1 MKGIWDMPVTQA
13 EHDRKLKAPAV
24 CELLPL
30 RDLPR
35 GNNIMVR
42 TNGAF
47 VAGYELRGIQT
58 YFATDGDRNQNKAML
73 EALFRSLPD
82 VSLRIQFRYEVSER
96 LGDLFDRYIREQRT
110 GQSEVMA
117 LDTHRLRRWREK
129 EQQGFFLENR
139 LHAYFIWDPRVH
151 AKLYHSIQQNRPLG
165 GFTLSQTKAIQRARK
180 EHETFLAEFE
190 SILRG
195 VEGAMESA
203 DLCPRR
209 LETQELFD
217 ELKHAQHPTRRDRR
231 PHIPGEERIEYRSA
245 REQAAE
251 ASILSEAET
260 YLNIDGYLYGVV
272 SLKELP
278 DATMPGMLKS
288 LSTLGFPVVISAQ
301 VVIPDQVKVL
311 RSYKK
316 RLQKMTA
323 AQKDANGNFKSNPEA
338 EVAQAELIQVQR
350 DIISS
355 SLKTAKLSLSVV
367 VRTSEPA
374 ITLEDLQR
382 SERELAN
389 RTQGVLNAFTHMNGA
404 KAVAETIAKR
414 RIFIGTLP
422 GMADADKRDQ
432 DMLTLNAAD
441 LVPVEM
447 PWRGTRRS
455 PLILFE
461 TPYRQLIP
469 FSMFDPDLTD
479 ANGLL
484 MAKSG
489 GGKTLAAQQMLL
501 MAARANPLISI
512 LERGDSYQPLVELMG
527 GEMIE
532 ISLDGDQTI
541 NPWDL
546 PKGETKP
553 SNEQVSFLK
562 NLTRHMLGDS
572 TPPDLDVDLLDSI
585 LMEAITATYKRCS
598 AKTSNPIPFF
608 GDLAAELA
616 HWQDRDRNQKI
627 NAMAQ
632 MASTKLRAWVDE
644 GPYARLFDR
653 PTTIDLDSPWLY
665 FNVEKLKDDPR
676 LERAMSLLIAHTATY
691 RASGATGQPSIVLL
705 DECWALLE
713 SPILAEVVV
722 QLFRTARK
730 RNASVWGISQTPEDF
745 VGTPDRPN
753 EYGAGIVKNATTKII
768 GKQPGDMTALRE
780 HIHLNETAL
789 NQIKALAQPKKGVSA
804 DFLIAIGEK
813 AESTHAIRI
822 VASPVDY
829 WITTTYA
836 RERAFRDWWVRR
848 HQEIPLIQAY
858 EELAQRYP
866 RGLADLAAL
875 PVELSGEVQE
885 VLAQ

>member
-1 MKGIWDMPVTQA
+1 MPMTYA
-13 EHDRKLKAPAV
+13 EHEKEMKLPAV

-30 RDLPR
+30 RDLPE
-35 GNNIMVR
+35 GDNVMIR

-47 VAGYELRGIQT
+47 VAGYELRGILG
-58 YFATDGDRNQNKAML
+58 YFATDDDRNQTKAML
-73 EALFRSLPD
+73 EALFRSVPD
-82 VSLRIQFRYEVSER
+82 VSMRIQFRYEISEH
-96 LGDLFDRYIREQRT
+96 LGDLLDNYLHEQRT
-110 GQSEVMA
+110 AQSEVMA
-117 LDTHRLRRWREK
+117 LDAHRLQMWREK
-129 EQQGFFLENR
+129 ERRGYYFENR
-139 LHAYFIWDPRVH
+139 LHVYLVWDPRIH
-151 AKLYHSIQQNRPLG
+151 AKLYHSTEQNRKLG
-165 GFTLSQTKAIQRARK
+165 SFTLSQKKAIQRTCK
-180 EHETFLAEFE
+180 EHETYLAEFE

-195 VEGAMESA
+195 IEGSMEAANLGS
-203 DLCPRR
+203 RR
-209 LETQELFD
+209 LTTQELFE
-217 ELKHAQHPTRRDRR
+217 ELKYAQHPLRRDHRSYV
-231 PHIPGEERIEYRSA
+231 PGEGMIEYRSA

-251 ASILSEAET
+251 ASILNETET

-278 DATMPGMLKS
+278 DATFPGMLQNF
-288 LSTLGFPVVISAQ
+288 STLGFPIVISGQ

-311 RSYKK
+311 KSYKK

-338 EVAQAELIQVQR
+338 EVAQAQLIQVQR

-355 SLKTAKLSLSVV
+355 SLKTAKLSVSVI
-367 VRTSEPA
+367 VRTSQPA
-374 ITLEDLQR
+374 VTMRDLEQ

-389 RTQGVLNAFTHMNGA
+389 RTQEVLNAFTHMNGA

-414 RIFIGTLP
+414 RIFLGTLP
-422 GMADADKRDQ
+422 GMGEADKRDQ
-432 DMLTLNAAD
+432 DMLTSNVAD

-447 PWRGTRRS
+447 PWTGTRRS

-461 TPYRQLIP
+461 TPFRQLIP
-469 FSMFDPDLTD
+469 FSMFDPDLSD

-532 ISLDGDQTI
+532 MSLDSDQTI

-546 PKGETKP
+546 PRGEDRP
-553 SNEQVSFLK
+553 SNDQISFLK
-562 NLTRHMLGDS
+562 NLTRHMLGEN
-572 TPPDLDVDLLDSI
+572 TPLDLDIDLLDSV
-585 LMEAITATYKRCS
+585 LLEAIGSTYKRCS
-598 AKTSNPIPFF
+598 AKTSNPIPLF

-627 NAMAQ
+627 NTMAQ

-653 PTTIDLDSPWLY
+653 PTTVELNNPWLY

-691 RASGATGQPSIVLL
+691 RASGSTGQPSIVLL

-713 SPILAEVVV
+713 SPILASVVV

-745 VGTPDRPN
+745 VGTPDKPN
-753 EYGAGIVKNATTKII
+753 EHGAGIVKNATTKII

-780 HIHLNETAL
+780 HVHLNETAL
-789 NQIKALAQPKKGVSA
+789 NQIKTFAHPKKGHSA
-804 DFLIAIGEK
+804 EFLITIGEK

-822 VASPVDY
+822 VPSPVDY

-836 RERAFRDWWVRR
+836 RERTYRKWWMKKNASMA
-848 HQEIPLIQAY
+848 QIEAY
-858 EELAQRYP
+858 EKLAERFP
-866 RGLADLAAL
+866 RGLAEFAPLAE
-875 PVELSGEVQE
+875 ELSGEVQE

>member
-1 MKGIWDMPVTQA
+1 MPMTYA
-13 EHDRKLKAPAV
+13 EHEKKMKSPAV

-30 RDLPR
+30 RDLPD
-35 GNNIMVR
+35 GDNVMIR

-47 VAGYELRGIQT
+47 VSGYELRGILA
-58 YFATDGDRNQNKAML
+58 YFATDGDRNQTKAML
-73 EALFRSLPD
+73 EALFRSIPD
-82 VSLRIQFRYEVSER
+82 VSMRIQFRYEISEH
-96 LGDLFDRYIREQRT
+96 LGDLLDNYLHEQRT
-110 GQSEVMA
+110 AQSEVMA
-117 LDTHRLRRWREK
+117 LDAHRLQMWREK
-129 EQQGFFLENR
+129 ERRGYYFENR
-139 LHAYFIWDPRVH
+139 LHVYLIWDPRIH
-151 AKLYHSIQQNRPLG
+151 AKLYHSAEQNRKLAS
-165 GFTLSQTKAIQRARK
+165 FTLSPKKTIQRTRK
-180 EHETFLAEFE
+180 EHETYLAEFE

-195 VEGAMESA
+195 IEGSMEAANLGS
-203 DLCPRR
+203 RR
-209 LETQELFD
+209 LTTQELFE
-217 ELKHAQHPTRRDRR
+217 ELKYAQHPLRRDHR
-231 PHIPGEERIEYRSA
+231 PYVPGEGMIEYRSA

-251 ASILSEAET
+251 ASILNETET

-278 DATMPGMLKS
+278 DATFPGMLQNF
-288 LSTLGFPVVISAQ
+288 STLGFPIVISGQ

-311 RSYKK
+311 KSYKK

-338 EVAQAELIQVQR
+338 EVAQAQLIQVQR

-355 SLKTAKLSLSVV
+355 SLKTAKLSVSVI
-367 VRTSEPA
+367 VRTSQPA
-374 ITLEDLQR
+374 VTMRDLEQ

-389 RTQGVLNAFTHMNGA
+389 RTQEVLNAFTHMNGA

-414 RIFIGTLP
+414 RIFLGTLP
-422 GMADADKRDQ
+422 GMGEADKRDQ
-432 DMLTLNAAD
+432 DMLTSNVAD

-447 PWRGTRRS
+447 PWTGTRRS

-461 TPYRQLIP
+461 TPFRQLIP
-469 FSMFDPDLTD
+469 FSMFDPDLSD

-501 MAARANPLISI
+501 MAARGNPLISI

-532 ISLDGDQTI
+532 MSLDSEQTI

-546 PKGETKP
+546 PKGEDKP
-553 SNEQVSFLK
+553 SNDQISFLK
-562 NLTRHMLGDS
+562 NLTRHMLGEN
-572 TPPDLDVDLLDSI
+572 TPPDLDIDLLDSV
-585 LMEAITATYKRCS
+585 LLEAIGSTYKRCS
-598 AKTSNPIPFF
+598 AKTSNPIPLF

-627 NAMAQ
+627 NTMAQ

-653 PTTIDLDSPWLY
+653 PTTVELNNPWLY

-691 RASGATGQPSIVLL
+691 RASGSTGQPSIVLL

-713 SPILAEVVV
+713 SPILASVVV

-745 VGTPDRPN
+745 VGTPDKPN
-753 EYGAGIVKNATTKII
+753 EHGAGIVKNATTKII

-780 HIHLNETAL
+780 HVHLNETAL
-789 NQIKALAQPKKGVSA
+789 NQIKTFAHPKKGHSA
-804 DFLIAIGEK
+804 EFLIAIGEK
-813 AESTHAIRI
+813 AESTHSIRI
-822 VASPVDY
+822 VPSPVDY

-836 RERAFRDWWVRR
+836 RERTYRKWWIWKNASMARI
-848 HQEIPLIQAY
+848 EAY
-858 EELAQRYP
+858 EKLAERFP
-866 RGLADLAAL
+866 RGLAEYSPLAE
-875 PVELSGEVQE
+875 ELSGEVQE

>member
-1 MKGIWDMPVTQA
+1 MPMTYA
-13 EHDRKLKAPAV
+13 EHEKKMKSPSV

-30 RDLPR
+30 RDLPE
-35 GNNIMVR
+35 GDNVMIR

-47 VAGYELRGIQT
+47 VAGYELRGILA
-58 YFATDGDRNQNKAML
+58 YFATDSDRNQTKAML
-73 EALFRSLPD
+73 EALFRSVPD
-82 VSLRIQFRYEVSER
+82 VSMRIQFRYEISEY
-96 LGDLFDRYIREQRT
+96 LGDLLDNYLHEQRT
-110 GQSEVMA
+110 AQSEVMA
-117 LDTHRLRRWREK
+117 LDAHRLQMWREK
-129 EQQGFFLENR
+129 ERRGYYFENR
-139 LHAYFIWDPRVH
+139 LHVYLVWDPRIH
-151 AKLYHSIQQNRPLG
+151 SKLYHSAEQNRKLG
-165 GFTLSQTKAIQRARK
+165 GFTLSQKKAIQRTRK
-180 EHETFLAEFE
+180 EHETYLAEFE

-195 VEGAMESA
+195 IEGSMEAANLGS
-203 DLCPRR
+203 RR
-209 LETQELFD
+209 LTTQELFE
-217 ELKHAQHPTRRDRR
+217 ELKYAQHPLRRDHR
-231 PHIPGEERIEYRSA
+231 PYVPGEGMIEYRSA

-251 ASILSEAET
+251 ASILNETET

-278 DATMPGMLKS
+278 DATFPGVLQNF
-288 LSTLGFPVVISAQ
+288 STLGFPIVISGQ
-301 VVIPDQVKVL
+301 VIIPDQVKVL
-311 RSYKK
+311 KSYKK

-338 EVAQAELIQVQR
+338 EVAQAQLLQVQR

-367 VRTSEPA
+367 VRTSHA
-374 ITLEDLQR
+374 AVTMRDLEQ

-389 RTQGVLNAFTHMNGA
+389 RTQEVLNAFTHMNGA

-414 RIFIGTLP
+414 RIFLGTLP
-422 GMADADKRDQ
+422 GMGEADKRDQ
-432 DMLTLNAAD
+432 DMLTSNVAD

-447 PWRGTRRS
+447 PWTGTRRS

-461 TPYRQLIP
+461 TPFRQLIP
-469 FSMFDPDLTD
+469 FSMFDPDLSD

-489 GGKTLAAQQMLL
+489 GGKTLAAQQILL

-512 LERGDSYQPLVELMG
+512 LERGDSYLPLVELMG

-532 ISLDGDQTI
+532 MSLDSEQTI
-541 NPWDL
+541 NPWEL
-546 PKGETKP
+546 PKGEDGP
-553 SNEQVSFLK
+553 SNDQISFLK
-562 NLTRHMLGDS
+562 NLTRHMLGEN
-572 TPPDLDVDLLDSI
+572 TPPDLDIDLLDSV
-585 LMEAITATYKRCS
+585 LLEAIGSTYKRCS
-598 AKTSNPIPFF
+598 AKTSNPIPLF

-627 NAMAQ
+627 NTMAQ

-653 PTTIDLDSPWLY
+653 PTTVELNNPWLY

-691 RASGATGQPSIVLL
+691 RASGSTGQPSIVLL

-713 SPILAEVVV
+713 SPILASVVV

-745 VGTPDRPN
+745 VGTPDKPN
-753 EYGAGIVKNATTKII
+753 EHGAGIVKNATTKII

-780 HIHLNETAL
+780 HVHLNETAL
-789 NQIKALAQPKKGVSA
+789 NQIKTFAHPKKGHSA
-804 DFLIAIGEK
+804 EFLIAIGEK

-822 VASPVDY
+822 VPSPVDY

-836 RERAFRDWWVRR
+836 RERTYRKWWMKKNASMA
-848 HQEIPLIQAY
+848 QIEAY
-858 EELAQRYP
+858 EKLAERFP
-866 RGLADLAAL
+866 RGLAEFAPLAE
-875 PVELSGEVQE
+875 ELSGEVQE

>member
-1 MKGIWDMPVTQA
+1 MPMTYA
-13 EHDRKLKAPAV
+13 EHERKKKSPAV
-24 CELLPL
+24 CELFSL
-30 RDLPR
+30 RDLPE
-35 GNNIMVR
+35 GENIMVR

-47 VAGYELRGIQT
+47 VAGYELRGILG
-58 YFATDGDRNQNKAML
+58 YFATDGDRNQTKAML
-73 EALFRSLPD
+73 EALFRSVPD
-82 VSLRIQFRYEVSER
+82 VSMRIQFRYEISER
-96 LGDLFDRYIREQRT
+96 LGDLFDNYVNEQRAS
-110 GQSEVMA
+110 QPEVAA
-117 LDTHRLRRWREK
+117 LDAHRLRMWREK
-129 EQQGFFLENR
+129 EQAGYFFENR
-139 LHAYFIWDPRVH
+139 LQVYYIWDPRIH
-151 AKLYHSIQQNRPLG
+151 AKLYHSAEQNRKLG
-165 GFTLSQTKAIQRARK
+165 GFTLSQGKAIQRARK
-180 EHETFLAEFE
+180 EHETYRAEFE

-195 VEGAMESA
+195 IEGSMEAANLGS
-203 DLCPRR
+203 RR
-209 LETQELFD
+209 LTTQELF
-217 ELKHAQHPTRRDRR
+217 EALKHAQHPTRRDHRSYV
-231 PHIPGEERIEYRSA
+231 PPEEMVEYQSA
-245 REQAAE
+245 RYQAAE
-251 ASILSEAET
+251 ANILNET
-260 YLNIDGYLYGVV
+260 ESYLDIDGYLYGVV

-278 DATMPGMLKS
+278 DATFPGMLQNF
-288 LSTLGFPVVISAQ
+288 STLGFPIVVSGQ

-311 RSYKK
+311 KSYKK

-338 EVAQAELIQVQR
+338 EVAQAQLMQVQR

-367 VRTSEPA
+367 VRTSRA
-374 ITLEDLQR
+374 AVTMRDLEQ

-389 RTQGVLNAFTHMNGA
+389 RTQEVLNAFTHMNGA

-414 RIFIGTLP
+414 RIFLGTLP
-422 GMADADKRDQ
+422 GLGEADKRDQ
-432 DMLTLNAAD
+432 DMLTSNVAD

-447 PWRGTRRS
+447 PWMGTRRS

-461 TPYRQLIP
+461 TPFRQLIP
-469 FSMFDPDLTD
+469 FSMFDPDLSD

-532 ISLDGDQTI
+532 MSLDSDQTI

-546 PKGETKP
+546 PKGEDRP
-553 SNEQVSFLK
+553 SNDQISFLK
-562 NLTRHMLGDS
+562 NLTRHMLGEN
-572 TPPDLDVDLLDSI
+572 TPPDLDIDLLDSV
-585 LMEAITATYKRCS
+585 LLEAIGSTYKRCS
-598 AKTSNPIPFF
+598 AKTSNPIPLF

-653 PTTIDLDSPWLY
+653 PTTVELNNPWLY

-691 RASGATGQPSIVLL
+691 RASGITGRPSIVLL

-713 SPILAEVVV
+713 SPILASVVV

-745 VGTPDRPN
+745 VGTPDKPN
-753 EYGAGIVKNATTKII
+753 EHGAGIVKNATTKII

-780 HIHLNETAL
+780 HVHLNETAL
-789 NQIKALAQPKKGVSA
+789 NQIKTFAHPKKGHSA
-804 DFLIAIGEK
+804 EFLIAIGEK

-822 VASPVDY
+822 VPSPVDY

-836 RERAFRDWWVRR
+836 RERTYRMWWMRKHASIAR
-848 HQEIPLIQAY
+848 IAAY
-858 EELAQRYP
+858 EALAERFP
-866 RGLADLAAL
+866 RGLAELAPL
-875 PVELSGEVQE
+875 KEELSGEVQE

>member
-1 MKGIWDMPVTQA
+1 MPMTYA
-13 EHDRKLKAPAV
+13 EHEKKMKSPSV

-30 RDLPR
+30 RDLPE
-35 GNNIMVR
+35 GDNVMIR

-47 VAGYELRGIQT
+47 VAGYELRGILA
-58 YFATDGDRNQNKAML
+58 YFATDSDRNQTKAML
-73 EALFRSLPD
+73 EALFRSVPD
-82 VSLRIQFRYEVSER
+82 VSMRIQFRYEISEH
-96 LGDLFDRYIREQRT
+96 LGDLLDNYLHEQRT
-110 GQSEVMA
+110 AQSEVMA
-117 LDTHRLRRWREK
+117 LDAHRLQMWREK
-129 EQQGFFLENR
+129 ERRGYYFENR
-139 LHAYFIWDPRVH
+139 LHVYLVWDPRIH
-151 AKLYHSIQQNRPLG
+151 AKLYHSAEQNRKLAS
-165 GFTLSQTKAIQRARK
+165 FTLSQKKAIQRTRK
-180 EHETFLAEFE
+180 EHETYLAEFE

-195 VEGAMESA
+195 IEGSMEA
-203 DLCPRR
+203 ANLGPRR
-209 LETQELFD
+209 LTTQDLFEELT
-217 ELKHAQHPTRRDRR
+217 HAQHPLRRDHR
-231 PHIPGEERIEYRSA
+231 PYLPGEGMIEYRSA
-245 REQAAE
+245 REQATE
-251 ASILSEAET
+251 ANILNETET

-278 DATMPGMLKS
+278 DATFPGMLQNF
-288 LSTLGFPVVISAQ
+288 STLGFPIVISGQ

-311 RSYKK
+311 KSYKK

-338 EVAQAELIQVQR
+338 EVAQAQLIQVQR

-355 SLKTAKLSLSVV
+355 SLKTAKLSVSVI
-367 VRTSEPA
+367 VRTSQPA
-374 ITLEDLQR
+374 VTMRDLEQ

-389 RTQGVLNAFTHMNGA
+389 RTQEVLNAFTHMNGA
-404 KAVAETIAKR
+404 NAVAETIAKR
-414 RIFIGTLP
+414 RIFLGTLP
-422 GMADADKRDQ
+422 GMGEADKRDQ
-432 DMLTLNAAD
+432 DMLTSNVAD

-447 PWRGTRRS
+447 PWTGTRRS

-461 TPYRQLIP
+461 TPFRQLIP
-469 FSMFDPDLTD
+469 FSMFDPDLSD

-532 ISLDGDQTI
+532 MSLDSQQTI

-546 PKGETKP
+546 PKGEDKP
-553 SNEQVSFLK
+553 SNDQISFLK
-562 NLTRHMLGDS
+562 NLTRHMLGEN
-572 TPPDLDVDLLDSI
+572 TPPDLDIDLLDSV
-585 LMEAITATYKRCS
+585 LLEAIGSTYKRCS
-598 AKTSNPIPFF
+598 AKTSNPIPLF

-627 NAMAQ
+627 NTMAQ

-653 PTTIDLDSPWLY
+653 PTTVELNNPWLY

-691 RASGATGQPSIVLL
+691 RASGITGRPSIVLL

-713 SPILAEVVV
+713 SPILASVVV

-745 VGTPDRPN
+745 VGTPDKPN
-753 EYGAGIVKNATTKII
+753 EHGAGIVKNATTKII

-780 HIHLNETAL
+780 HVHLNETAL
-789 NQIKALAQPKKGVSA
+789 NQIKTFAHPKKGHSA
-804 DFLIAIGEK
+804 EFLIAIGEK
-813 AESTHAIRI
+813 AESTHSIRI
-822 VASPVDY
+822 VPSPVDY

-836 RERAFRDWWVRR
+836 RERTYRKWWIWKNASMARI
-848 HQEIPLIQAY
+848 EAY
-858 EELAQRYP
+858 EKLAECFP
-866 RGLADLAAL
+866 RGLAEFAPLAE
-875 PVELSGEVQE
+875 ELSGEVQE

>member
-1 MKGIWDMPVTQA
+1 MSLTNA
-13 EHDRKLKAPAV
+13 EHEKKLKAPAV

-30 RDLPR
+30 RDLPD
-35 GNNIMVR
+35 GDNVMIR
-42 TNGAF
+42 TNGSF
-47 VAGYELRGIQT
+47 VAGYELRGILA
-58 YFATDGDRNQNKAML
+58 YFATDGDRNQTKSML
-73 EALFRSLPD
+73 EALFRSVPD
-82 VSLRIQFRYEVSER
+82 VSMRLQFRYEISEH
-96 LGDLFDRYIREQRT
+96 LGDLFDSYINQQRT
-110 GQSEVMA
+110 GQAEVMA
-117 LDTHRLRRWREK
+117 LDTHRLRMWQEK
-129 EQQGFFLENR
+129 ERTGFYFENR
-139 LHAYFIWDPRVH
+139 LHIYLIWDPRIH
-151 AKLYHSIQQNRPLG
+151 AKLYHSARQNRQHG
-165 GFTLSQTKAIQRARK
+165 GFTMSQKKAIQRTRK
-180 EHETFLAEFE
+180 EHETHLAEFE

-195 VEGAMESA
+195 IEGSMEA
-203 DLCPRR
+203 ANLGPRR
-209 LETQELFD
+209 LSTQDLFE
-217 ELKHAQHPTRRDRR
+217 ELKHAQHPTRRDHR
-231 PHIPGEERIEYRSA
+231 PYVPGEESIEYRSA
-245 REQAAE
+245 REQATQ
-251 ASILSEAET
+251 ASILNESES
-260 YLNIDGYLYGVV
+260 YLNIDGYLYSVV

-278 DATMPGMLKS
+278 DATFPGMLQNF
-288 LSTLGFPVVISAQ
+288 STLGFPLVVSGQ

-311 RSYKK
+311 KSYKK

-323 AQKDANGNFKSNPEA
+323 AQKDANGNLKSNPEA
-338 EVAQAELIQVQR
+338 EVAQAQLIQVQR

-367 VRTSEPA
+367 VRTSQQA
-374 ITLEDLQR
+374 VTFADLER
-382 SERELAN
+382 AERDLAN
-389 RTQGVLNAFTHMNGA
+389 RTQEVLNAFTHMNGA
-404 KAVAETIAKR
+404 KAVTETIAKR
-414 RIFIGTLP
+414 RIFLGTLP
-422 GMADADKRDQ
+422 GMADPDKRDQ
-432 DMLTLNAAD
+432 DMLTSNVAD

-447 PWRGTRRS
+447 PWTGTRRS

-461 TPYRQLIP
+461 TPFRQLIP
-469 FSMFDPDLTD
+469 FSMFDPDLSD

-532 ISLDGDQTI
+532 MSLDSDQTI

-546 PKGETKP
+546 PKGEIKP
-553 SNEQVSFLK
+553 SNDQISFLK
-562 NLTRHMLGDS
+562 NLTRHMLGEN
-572 TPPDLDVDLLDSI
+572 TPPDLDIDLLDSV
-585 LMEAITATYKRCS
+585 LMEAIASTYKRCS
-598 AKTSNPIPFF
+598 AKSSNPIPLF

-632 MASTKLRAWVDE
+632 LASTKLRAWVDE
-644 GPYARLFDR
+644 GPYAQLFDR
-653 PTTIDLDSPWLY
+653 PTTVELTNPWLY

-691 RASGATGQPSIVLL
+691 RSSGANGQPSIVLL

-713 SPILAEVVV
+713 SPILASVVV

-753 EYGAGIVKNATTKII
+753 EHGAGIVKNATTKII
-768 GKQPGDMTALRE
+768 CKQPGDMTALRT
-780 HIHLNETAL
+780 HLHLNETAL
-789 NQIKALAQPKKGVSA
+789 NQVKTFAHPKKGHSA
-804 DFLIAIGEK
+804 EFLIAIGEK

-822 VASPVDY
+822 VPSAVDY

-836 RERAFRDWWVRR
+836 RERHFRKWWLQG
-848 HQEIPLIQAY
+848 HPQIPLLQAY
-858 EELAQRYP
+858 EQLAEKYP
-866 RGLADLAAL
+866 RGLAEIGPLD
-875 PVELSGEVQE
+875 VELSGAMQE

>member
-1 MKGIWDMPVTQA
+1 MPMTYA
-13 EHDRKLKAPAV
+13 EHEKKMKSPAV

-30 RDLPR
+30 RDLPD
-35 GNNIMVR
+35 GDNVMIR

-47 VAGYELRGIQT
+47 VAGYELRGILA
-58 YFATDGDRNQNKAML
+58 YFATDGDRNQTKAML
-73 EALFRSLPD
+73 EALFRSVPD
-82 VSLRIQFRYEVSER
+82 VSMRIQFRYEISEH
-96 LGDLFDRYIREQRT
+96 LGDLLDNYLHEQRT
-110 GQSEVMA
+110 AQSEVMA
-117 LDTHRLRRWREK
+117 LDAHRLQMWREK
-129 EQQGFFLENR
+129 ERRGYYFENR
-139 LHAYFIWDPRVH
+139 LHVYLVWDPRIH
-151 AKLYHSIQQNRPLG
+151 AKLYHSAEQNRKLAS
-165 GFTLSQTKAIQRARK
+165 FTLSQKKAIQRTRK
-180 EHETFLAEFE
+180 EHETYLAEFE

-195 VEGAMESA
+195 IEGSMEVANLGS
-203 DLCPRR
+203 RR
-209 LETQELFD
+209 LTTQDLFE
-217 ELKHAQHPTRRDRR
+217 ELKYAQHPLRRDHR
-231 PHIPGEERIEYRSA
+231 PYVSGERMIEYRSA
-245 REQAAE
+245 REQATE
-251 ASILSEAET
+251 ASILNETET

-278 DATMPGMLKS
+278 DATFPGMLQNF
-288 LSTLGFPVVISAQ
+288 STLGFPIIISGQ

-311 RSYKK
+311 KSYKK

-338 EVAQAELIQVQR
+338 EVAQAQLIQVQR

-355 SLKTAKLSLSVV
+355 SLKTAKLSVSVI
-367 VRTSEPA
+367 VRTSQPA
-374 ITLEDLQR
+374 VTMRDLEH

-389 RTQGVLNAFTHMNGA
+389 RTQEVLNAFTHMNGA

-414 RIFIGTLP
+414 RIFLGTLP
-422 GMADADKRDQ
+422 GMGEADKRDQ
-432 DMLTLNAAD
+432 DMLTSNVAD

-447 PWRGTRRS
+447 PWTGTRRS

-461 TPYRQLIP
+461 TPFRQLIP
-469 FSMFDPDLTD
+469 FSMFDPDLSD

-532 ISLDGDQTI
+532 MSLDSEQTI

-546 PKGETKP
+546 PKGEDRP
-553 SNEQVSFLK
+553 SNDQISFLK
-562 NLTRHMLGDS
+562 NLTRHMLGEN
-572 TPPDLDVDLLDSI
+572 TPPDLDIDLLDSV
-585 LMEAITATYKRCS
+585 LLEAIGSTYKRCS
-598 AKTSNPIPFF
+598 AKTSNPIPLF

-627 NAMAQ
+627 NTMAQ

-653 PTTIDLDSPWLY
+653 PTTVELNNPWLY

-691 RASGATGQPSIVLL
+691 RASGSTGQPSIVLL

-713 SPILAEVVV
+713 SPILASVVV

-745 VGTPDRPN
+745 VGTPDKPN
-753 EYGAGIVKNATTKII
+753 EHGAGIVKNATTKII

-780 HIHLNETAL
+780 HVHLNETAL
-789 NQIKALAQPKKGVSA
+789 NQIKTFAHPKKGHSA
-804 DFLIAIGEK
+804 EFLIAIGEK
-813 AESTHAIRI
+813 AESTHSIRI
-822 VASPVDY
+822 VPSPVDY

-836 RERAFRDWWVRR
+836 RERTYRKWWIWKNASMARI
-848 HQEIPLIQAY
+848 EAY
-858 EELAQRYP
+858 EKLAERFP
-866 RGLADLAAL
+866 RGLAEFSPLAE
-875 PVELSGEVQE
+875 ELSGEVQE

>member
-1 MKGIWDMPVTQA
+1 MTYA
-13 EHDRKLKAPAV
+13 EHEKKLKSPAV

-30 RDLPR
+30 RDLP
-35 GNNIMVR
+35 NDDNVMVR

-47 VAGYELRGIQT
+47 VAGYELRGILA
-58 YFATDGDRNQNKAML
+58 YFATDTDRNQTKSML
-73 EALFRSLPD
+73 EALFRSVPD
-82 VSLRIQFRYEVSER
+82 VSMRIQFRYEISEH
-96 LGDLFDRYIREQRT
+96 LGDLFESYIGQQRAD
-110 GQSEVMA
+110 QAEVMA
-117 LDTHRLRRWREK
+117 LDTHRLRMWQEK
-129 EQQGFFLENR
+129 EKNGFFFENR
-139 LHAYFIWDPRVH
+139 LHVYLIWDPRIH
-151 AKLYHSIQQNRPLG
+151 AKLYHSMQQNRKLG
-165 GFTLSQTKAIQRARK
+165 GFSVSQKKAIQRTRK
-180 EHETFLAEFE
+180 EHETYLAEFE

-195 VEGAMESA
+195 IEASMEGAN
-203 DLCPRR
+203 LGPRR
-209 LETQELFD
+209 LSTQDLFE
-217 ELKHAQHPTRRDRR
+217 ELKHSQHPTRRDHR
-231 PHIPGEERIEYRSA
+231 PFVPGEEMLEYRSA
-245 REQAAE
+245 REQATQ
-251 ASILSEAET
+251 ASILNETET
-260 YLNIDGYLYGVV
+260 YLNIDGYLYSVI

-278 DATMPGMLKS
+278 DATFPGMLQNF
-288 LSTLGFPVVISAQ
+288 STLGFPVVISGQ

-311 RSYKK
+311 KSYKK

-338 EVAQAELIQVQR
+338 EVAQAQLIQVQR

-367 VRTSEPA
+367 VRTSQPA
-374 ITLEDLQR
+374 VTFADLER
-382 SERELAN
+382 SERDLAN
-389 RTQGVLNAFTHMNGA
+389 RTQEVLNAFTHMNGS
-404 KAVAETIAKR
+404 KAVMETIAKR
-414 RIFIGTLP
+414 RIFLGTLP
-422 GMADADKRDQ
+422 GMAEADKRDQ
-432 DMLTLNAAD
+432 DMLTSNVAD

-447 PWRGTRRS
+447 PWTGTRRS

-469 FSMFDPDLTD
+469 FSMFDPDLSD

-532 ISLDGDQTI
+532 MSLDSDQTI

-553 SNEQVSFLK
+553 SNDQISFLK
-562 NLTRHMLGDS
+562 NLTRHMLGEN
-572 TPPDLDVDLLDSI
+572 TPPDLDIDLLDSV
-585 LMEAITATYKRCS
+585 LLEAIASTYKRCS
-598 AKTSNPIPFF
+598 AKTSNPIPLY

-632 MASTKLRAWVDE
+632 MASTKLRAWVDD
-644 GPYARLFDR
+644 GPYARLSDR
-653 PTTIDLDSPWLY
+653 PTTVKLDNAWLY

-691 RASGATGQPSIVLL
+691 RASGLSGRPSIVLL

-713 SPILAEVVV
+713 SPILASVVV

-745 VGTPDRPN
+745 VGTTDRPN
-753 EYGAGIVKNATTKII
+753 EHGAGIVKNATTKII

-780 HIHLNETAL
+780 HVHLNETAL
-789 NQIKALAQPKKGVSA
+789 NQIKTFAHPKKGHSA
-804 DFLIAIGEK
+804 EFLIAIGEK
-813 AESTHAIRI
+813 AESTHSIR
-822 VASPVDY
+822 VVPSAVDY

-836 RERAFRDWWVRR
+836 RERGYRKWWLHKHR
-848 HQEIPLIQAY
+848 QLPLLEAY
-858 EELAQRYP
+858 ERLAAQYP
-866 RGLADLAAL
+866 RGLAEMGPL
-875 PVELSGEVQE
+875 PVELSGEMQE
-885 VLAQ
+885 ALAQ

>member
-1 MKGIWDMPVTQA
+1 MPMTYA
-13 EHDRKLKAPAV
+13 EHERKKKSPAV
-24 CELLPL
+24 CELFSL
-30 RDLPR
+30 RDIPE
-35 GNNIMVR
+35 GENIMVR

-47 VAGYELRGIQT
+47 VAGYELRGILG
-58 YFATDGDRNQNKAML
+58 YFATDGDRNQTKAML
-73 EALFRSLPD
+73 EALFRSVPD
-82 VSLRIQFRYEVSER
+82 VSMRIQFRYEISER
-96 LGDLFDRYIREQRT
+96 LGDLFDTYVNEQRAS
-110 GQSEVMA
+110 QPEVTA
-117 LDTHRLRRWREK
+117 LDAHRLRMWREK
-129 EQQGFFLENR
+129 EQAGYFFENR
-139 LHAYFIWDPRVH
+139 LQVYYVWDPRIH
-151 AKLYHSIQQNRPLG
+151 AKLYHSAEQNRKLG
-165 GFTLSQTKAIQRARK
+165 AFTLSQTKAIQRARK
-180 EHETFLAEFE
+180 EHETYRAEFE

-195 VEGAMESA
+195 IEGSMEAANLGS
-203 DLCPRR
+203 RR
-209 LETQELFD
+209 LESQELF
-217 ELKHAQHPTRRDRR
+217 EALKHAQHPARRDHRSYV
-231 PHIPGEERIEYRSA
+231 PPEEMVEYQSA
-245 REQAAE
+245 RYQAAE
-251 ASILSEAET
+251 ASILNET
-260 YLNIDGYLYGVV
+260 ESYLNIDGYLYGVI

-278 DATMPGMLKS
+278 DATFPGMLQNF
-288 LSTLGFPVVISAQ
+288 STLGFPIVVSGQ

-311 RSYKK
+311 KSYKK

-338 EVAQAELIQVQR
+338 EVAQAQLMQVQR

-367 VRTSEPA
+367 VRTSRA
-374 ITLEDLQR
+374 AVTMRDLEQ

-389 RTQGVLNAFTHMNGA
+389 RTQEVLNAFTHMNGA

-414 RIFIGTLP
+414 RIFLGTLP
-422 GMADADKRDQ
+422 GLGEADKRDQ
-432 DMLTLNAAD
+432 DMLTSNVAD

-447 PWRGTRRS
+447 PWMGTRRS

-461 TPYRQLIP
+461 TPFRQLTP
-469 FSMFDPDLTD
+469 FSMFDPDLSD

-532 ISLDGDQTI
+532 MSLDSDQTI

-546 PKGETKP
+546 PKGEDRP
-553 SNEQVSFLK
+553 SNDQISFLK
-562 NLTRHMLGDS
+562 NLTRHMLGEN
-572 TPPDLDVDLLDSI
+572 TPPDLDIDLLDSV
-585 LMEAITATYKRCS
+585 LLEAIGSTYKRCS
-598 AKTSNPIPFF
+598 AKTSNPIPLF

-653 PTTIDLDSPWLY
+653 PTTVELNNPWLY

-691 RASGATGQPSIVLL
+691 RASGITGRPSIVLL

-713 SPILAEVVV
+713 SPILASVVV

-745 VGTPDRPN
+745 VGTPDKPN
-753 EYGAGIVKNATTKII
+753 EHGAGIVKNATTKII

-780 HIHLNETAL
+780 HVHLNETAL
-789 NQIKALAQPKKGVSA
+789 NQIKTFAHPKKGHSA
-804 DFLIAIGEK
+804 EFLIAIGEK

-822 VASPVDY
+822 VPSPVDY

-836 RERAFRDWWVRR
+836 RERTYRMWWMRKHASIAR
-848 HQEIPLIQAY
+848 IAAY
-858 EELAQRYP
+858 EALAERFP
-866 RGLADLAAL
+866 RGLAELAPL
-875 PVELSGEVQE
+875 KEELSGEVQE

>member
-1 MKGIWDMPVTQA
+1 MPMTYA
-13 EHDRKLKAPAV
+13 EHEKKMKSPSV

-30 RDLPR
+30 RDLPEGDNVR
-35 GNNIMVR
+35 IR
-42 TNGAF
+42 TNGSF
-47 VAGYELRGIQT
+47 VAGYESSGILA
-58 YFATDGDRNQNKAML
+58 YFATDNDRNQTKATL
-73 EALFRSLPD
+73 EALFRSVPD
-82 VSLRIQFRYEVSER
+82 VSMRIQFRYEISEY
-96 LGDLFDRYIREQRT
+96 LGDLLDNYLHEQRT
-110 GQSEVMA
+110 AQSEVMA
-117 LDTHRLRRWREK
+117 LDAHRLQMWREK
-129 EQQGFFLENR
+129 ERRGYYFENR
-139 LHAYFIWDPRVH
+139 LHVYLVWDPRIH
-151 AKLYHSIQQNRPLG
+151 SKLYHSAEQNRKLG
-165 GFTLSQTKAIQRARK
+165 GFTLSQKKAIQRTRK
-180 EHETFLAEFE
+180 EHETYLAEFE

-195 VEGAMESA
+195 IEGSMEAANLGS
-203 DLCPRR
+203 RR
-209 LETQELFD
+209 LTTQELFE
-217 ELKHAQHPTRRDRR
+217 ELKYAQHPLRRDHR
-231 PHIPGEERIEYRSA
+231 PYVPGEGMIEYRSA

-251 ASILSEAET
+251 ASILNETET

-278 DATMPGMLKS
+278 DATFPGVLQNF
-288 LSTLGFPVVISAQ
+288 STLGFPIVISGQ
-301 VVIPDQVKVL
+301 VIIPDQVKVL
-311 RSYKK
+311 KSYKK

-338 EVAQAELIQVQR
+338 EVAQAQLLQVQR

-367 VRTSEPA
+367 VRTSHA
-374 ITLEDLQR
+374 AVTMRDLEQ

-389 RTQGVLNAFTHMNGA
+389 RTQEVLNAFTHMNGA

-414 RIFIGTLP
+414 RIFLGTLP
-422 GMADADKRDQ
+422 GMGEADKRDQ
-432 DMLTLNAAD
+432 DMLTSNVAD

-447 PWRGTRRS
+447 PWTGTRRS

-461 TPYRQLIP
+461 TPFRQLIP
-469 FSMFDPDLTD
+469 FSMFDPDLSD

-489 GGKTLAAQQMLL
+489 GGKTLAAQQILL

-512 LERGDSYQPLVELMG
+512 LERGDSYLPLVELMG

-532 ISLDGDQTI
+532 MSLDSEQTI
-541 NPWDL
+541 NPWEL
-546 PKGETKP
+546 PKGEDGP
-553 SNEQVSFLK
+553 SNDQISFLK
-562 NLTRHMLGDS
+562 NLTRHMLGEN
-572 TPPDLDVDLLDSI
+572 TPPDLDIDLLDSV
-585 LMEAITATYKRCS
+585 LLEAIGSTYKRCS
-598 AKTSNPIPFF
+598 AKTSNPIPLF

-627 NAMAQ
+627 NTMAQ

-653 PTTIDLDSPWLY
+653 PTTVELNNPWLY

-691 RASGATGQPSIVLL
+691 RASGSTGQPSIVLL

-713 SPILAEVVV
+713 SPILASVVV

-745 VGTPDRPN
+745 VGTPDKPN
-753 EYGAGIVKNATTKII
+753 EHGAGIVKNATTKII

-780 HIHLNETAL
+780 HVHLNETAL
-789 NQIKALAQPKKGVSA
+789 NQIKTFAHPKKGHSA
-804 DFLIAIGEK
+804 EFLIAIGEK

-822 VASPVDY
+822 VPSPVDY

-836 RERAFRDWWVRR
+836 RERTYRKWWMKKNASMA
-848 HQEIPLIQAY
+848 QIEAY
-858 EELAQRYP
+858 EKLAERFP
-866 RGLADLAAL
+866 RGLAEFAPLAE
-875 PVELSGEVQE
+875 ELSGEVQE
-885 VLAQ
+885 ALAR

>member
-1 MKGIWDMPVTQA
+1 MPMTYA
-13 EHDRKLKAPAV
+13 EHEKKMKSPAV

-30 RDLPR
+30 RDLPD
-35 GNNIMVR
+35 GDNVMIR

-47 VAGYELRGIQT
+47 VAGYELRGILA
-58 YFATDGDRNQNKAML
+58 YFATDGDRNQTKAML
-73 EALFRSLPD
+73 EALFRSVPD
-82 VSLRIQFRYEVSER
+82 VSMRIQFRYEISEH
-96 LGDLFDRYIREQRT
+96 LGDLLDNYLHEQRT
-110 GQSEVMA
+110 AQSEVMA
-117 LDTHRLRRWREK
+117 LDAHRVQMWREK
-129 EQQGFFLENR
+129 ERRGYYFENR
-139 LHAYFIWDPRVH
+139 LHVYLVWDPRIH
-151 AKLYHSIQQNRPLG
+151 AKLYHSAEQNRKLAS
-165 GFTLSQTKAIQRARK
+165 FTLSQKKAIQRTRK
-180 EHETFLAEFE
+180 EHETYLAEFE

-195 VEGAMESA
+195 IEGSMEA
-203 DLCPRR
+203 ANLGPRR
-209 LETQELFD
+209 LTTQDLFE
-217 ELKHAQHPTRRDRR
+217 ELKYAQHPFRRDHR
-231 PHIPGEERIEYRSA
+231 PYVPGKGMIEYRSA

-251 ASILSEAET
+251 ASILNET
-260 YLNIDGYLYGVV
+260 ESYLNIDGYLYGVV

-278 DATMPGMLKS
+278 DATFPGMLQNF
-288 LSTLGFPVVISAQ
+288 STLGFPVVISGQ

-311 RSYKK
+311 KSYKK

-338 EVAQAELIQVQR
+338 EVAQAQLIQVQR

-355 SLKTAKLSLSVV
+355 SLKTAKLSVSVI
-367 VRTSEPA
+367 VRTSQPA
-374 ITLEDLQR
+374 VTMRDLEQ

-389 RTQGVLNAFTHMNGA
+389 RTQEVLNAFTHMNGA

-414 RIFIGTLP
+414 RIFLCTLP
-422 GMADADKRDQ
+422 GMGEADKRDQ
-432 DMLTLNAAD
+432 DMLTSNVAD

-447 PWRGTRRS
+447 PWTGTRRS

-461 TPYRQLIP
+461 TPFRQLIP
-469 FSMFDPDLTD
+469 FSMFDPDLSD

-532 ISLDGDQTI
+532 MSLDSEQTI

-546 PKGETKP
+546 PKGEDRP
-553 SNEQVSFLK
+553 SNDQISFLK
-562 NLTRHMLGDS
+562 NLTRHMLGEN
-572 TPPDLDVDLLDSI
+572 TPPDLDIDLLDSV
-585 LMEAITATYKRCS
+585 LLEAIGSTYKRCS
-598 AKTSNPIPFF
+598 AKTSNPIPLF

-616 HWQDRDRNQKI
+616 HWQNRDRNQKI
-627 NAMAQ
+627 NTMAQ

-653 PTTIDLDSPWLY
+653 PTTVELNNPWLY

-691 RASGATGQPSIVLL
+691 RASGSTGQPSIVLL

-713 SPILAEVVV
+713 SPILASVVV

-745 VGTPDRPN
+745 VGTPDKPN
-753 EYGAGIVKNATTKII
+753 EHGAGIVKNATTKII

-780 HIHLNETAL
+780 HVHLNETAL
-789 NQIKALAQPKKGVSA
+789 NQIKTFAHPKKGHSA
-804 DFLIAIGEK
+804 EFLIAIGEK
-813 AESTHAIRI
+813 AESTHSIRI
-822 VASPVDY
+822 VPSPVDY

-836 RERAFRDWWVRR
+836 RERTYRKWWIWKNASIARI
-848 HQEIPLIQAY
+848 EAY
-858 EELAQRYP
+858 EKLAERFP
-866 RGLADLAAL
+866 RGLAEFAPLAE
-875 PVELSGEVQE
+875 ELSGEVQE

>member
-1 MKGIWDMPVTQA
+1 MPITQA
-13 EHDRKLKAPAV
+13 EHDRRLKAPAV

-30 RDLPR
+30 RDLPM
-35 GNNIMVR
+35 GDNIMVR

-47 VAGYELRGIQT
+47 VAGYELSGVQS
-58 YFATDGDRNQNKAML
+58 YFATDDDRNRNKSML

-82 VSLRIQFRYEVSER
+82 VSMRIQFRYEISER
-96 LGDLFDRYIREQRT
+96 LGDLLEKYVREQRT
-110 GQSEVMA
+110 EQSEVMA
-117 LDTHRLRRWREK
+117 LDVHRLRMWREK
-129 EQQGFFLENR
+129 EQSGYFFANR
-139 LHAYFIWDPRVH
+139 LHAYLIWDPRVH
-151 AKLYHSIQQNRPLG
+151 ARLYHSAQQNRRLG
-165 GFTLSQTKAIQRARK
+165 GFTLSQTKAIQRARR
-180 EHETFLAEFE
+180 EHEAYLAEFE

-195 VEGAMESA
+195 IEGSMEAAS
-203 DLCPRR
+203 LGPRR
-209 LETQELFD
+209 LTAQELFE
-217 ELKHAQHPTRRDRR
+217 ELKHAQHPTRRDQRLYV
-231 PHIPGEERIEYRSA
+231 PGEEMIVYRSA
-245 REQAAE
+245 REQATE
-251 ASILSEAET
+251 ASILNETET

-278 DATMPGMLKS
+278 DATIPGMLKS

-311 RSYKK
+311 KSYKK

-323 AQKDANGNFKSNPEA
+323 AQKDAEGNFKSNPEA
-338 EVAQAELIQVQR
+338 EVAQAQLIQVQR

-355 SLKTAKLSLSVV
+355 SLKTAKLSLCVV
-367 VRTSEPA
+367 ARTSQPA
-374 ITLEDLQR
+374 ITLSDLER

-389 RTQGVLNAFTHMNGA
+389 RTQEVLNAFIHMNGA

-414 RIFIGTLP
+414 RIFLGTLP
-422 GMADADKRDQ
+422 GMAEADKRDQ

-447 PWRGTRRS
+447 PWTGTRRS
-455 PLILFE
+455 PLILIE

-469 FSMFDPDLTD
+469 FSMFDPDLSD

-489 GGKTLAAQQMLL
+489 GGKTLAAQQILL

-527 GEMIE
+527 GQMIE
-532 ISLDGDQTI
+532 MSLDSDQTI

-553 SNEQVSFLK
+553 SNDQISFLK
-562 NLTRHMLGDS
+562 NLTRHMLGEN
-572 TPPDLDVDLLDSI
+572 TPPDLDIDLLDSV
-585 LMEAITATYKRCS
+585 LLEAIASTYKRCS

-632 MASTKLRAWVDE
+632 MAATKLRAWVDD

-691 RASGATGQPSIVLL
+691 RASGATGQTSIVLL

-713 SPILAEVVV
+713 SPILAGVVV

-745 VGTPDRPN
+745 VGTSDKPN

-780 HIHLNETAL
+780 HIHLNDTAL
-789 NQIKALAQPKKGVSA
+789 NQIKTFAQPKKGVSA

-822 VASPVDY
+822 VPSPVDY

-836 RERAFRDWWVRR
+836 RERAFRRWWLRR
-848 HQEIPLIQAY
+848 HQQIQLIQAY
-858 EELAQRYP
+858 EELARQYP
-866 RGLADLAAL
+866 RGVAELSPL
-875 PVELSGEVQE
+875 PVELSGEVAE
-885 VLAQ
+885 VAAQ

>member
-1 MKGIWDMPVTQA
+1 MPMTYA
-13 EHDRKLKAPAV
+13 EREKKLRAPAV

-30 RDLPR
+30 RDLPD
-35 GNNIMVR
+35 GDDVMIR

-47 VAGYELRGIQT
+47 VAGYELRGILA
-58 YFATDGDRNQNKAML
+58 YFATDVDRNQTKSML
-73 EALFRSLPD
+73 EALFRSVPD
-82 VSLRIQFRYEVSER
+82 VSMRIQFRYEISEH
-96 LGDLFDRYIREQRT
+96 LGDLLDSYVGQQRAD
-110 GQSEVMA
+110 QAEVMA
-117 LDTHRLRRWREK
+117 LDAHRLRMWMEK
-129 EQQGFFLENR
+129 EHNGFYFETR
-139 LHAYFIWDPRVH
+139 LHVYLIWDPRVH
-151 AKLYHSIQQNRPLG
+151 AKLYHSPHQNQKLG
-165 GFTLSQTKAIQRARK
+165 GFTVSQKKAIQRTRK
-180 EHETFLAEFE
+180 EHETYLAELE

-195 VEGAMESA
+195 IEGSMEAANLGS
-203 DLCPRR
+203 RR
-209 LETQELFD
+209 LTTQELFE
-217 ELKHAQHPTRRDRR
+217 ELKHSQHPTRRDRR
-231 PHIPGEERIEYRSA
+231 PYVPAEEMIEYRSA
-245 REQAAE
+245 REQATQ
-251 ASILSEAET
+251 ASILNET
-260 YLNIDGYLYGVV
+260 ESYLNIDGYLYSVV

-278 DATMPGMLKS
+278 DATFPGMLKNF
-288 LSTLGFPVVISAQ
+288 STLGFPVVISGQ

-311 RSYKK
+311 KGYKK

-338 EVAQAELIQVQR
+338 EVAQAQLIQVQR

-367 VRTSEPA
+367 VRTSQPA
-374 ITLEDLQR
+374 VTFGDLER
-382 SERELAN
+382 CERDLAN
-389 RTQGVLNAFTHMNGA
+389 RTQEVLNAFIHMNGA

-414 RIFIGTLP
+414 RIFLGTLP
-422 GMADADKRDQ
+422 GMAEADKRDQ
-432 DMLTLNAAD
+432 DMLTSNVAD

-447 PWRGTRRS
+447 PWTGTRRS

-469 FSMFDPDLTD
+469 FSMFDPDLSD

-512 LERGDSYQPLVELMG
+512 LERGDSYHPLVELMG

-532 ISLDGDQTI
+532 MSLDSDQTI

-546 PKGETKP
+546 PRGETKP
-553 SNEQVSFLK
+553 ANDQISFLK
-562 NLTRHMLGDS
+562 NLTRHMLGEN
-572 TPPDLDVDLLDSI
+572 TPPELDIDLLDSV
-585 LMEAITATYKRCS
+585 LLEAIASTYKRCS
-598 AKTSNPIPFF
+598 AKTSNPIPLF

-627 NAMAQ
+627 NGMAQ

-653 PTTIDLDSPWLY
+653 PTTVQLMNPWLY

-691 RASGATGQPSIVLL
+691 RASGSTGQPSIVLL

-713 SPILAEVVV
+713 SPILASVVV

-753 EYGAGIVKNATTKII
+753 EHGAGIVKNATTKII

-780 HIHLNETAL
+780 HVHLNETAL
-789 NQIKALAQPKKGVSA
+789 NQIKTFAHPKKGHSA
-804 DFLIAIGEK
+804 EFLIAVGEK

-822 VASPVDY
+822 VPSAVDY

-836 RERAFRDWWVRR
+836 RERSFRKWWLRQHEQMPR
-848 HQEIPLIQAY
+848 LEAY
-858 EELAQRYP
+858 ESLAELYP
-866 RGLADLAAL
+866 RGLAEVPTL
-875 PVELSGEVQE
+875 PIELSGEMQE
-885 VLAQ
+885 AITQ

>member
-1 MKGIWDMPVTQA
+1 MPMTYTEHEKKMKS
-13 EHDRKLKAPAV
+13 PAV

-30 RDLPR
+30 RDLPE
-35 GNNIMVR
+35 GDNVMIR

-47 VAGYELRGIQT
+47 VAGYELRGILA
-58 YFATDGDRNQNKAML
+58 YFATDSDRNQTKAML
-73 EALFRSLPD
+73 EALFRSVPD
-82 VSLRIQFRYEVSER
+82 VSMRIQFRYEISEH
-96 LGDLFDRYIREQRT
+96 LGDLLDNYLHEQRT
-110 GQSEVMA
+110 AQSEVMA
-117 LDTHRLRRWREK
+117 LDAHRLQMWREK
-129 EQQGFFLENR
+129 ERRGYYFENR
-139 LHAYFIWDPRVH
+139 LHVYLVWDPRIH
-151 AKLYHSIQQNRPLG
+151 AKLYHSAEQNRKLAS
-165 GFTLSQTKAIQRARK
+165 FTLSQKKAIQRTRK

-195 VEGAMESA
+195 IEGSMESA
-203 DLCPRR
+203 NLGPRR
-209 LETQELFD
+209 LTTQELFE
-217 ELKHAQHPTRRDRR
+217 ELKYAQHPLRRDHR
-231 PHIPGEERIEYRSA
+231 PYVPGEGMIEYRSA
-245 REQAAE
+245 REQATE
-251 ASILSEAET
+251 ASILNETET

-278 DATMPGMLKS
+278 DAMFPGMLQNF
-288 LSTLGFPVVISAQ
+288 STLGFPIVISGQ

-311 RSYKK
+311 KSYKK

-338 EVAQAELIQVQR
+338 EVAQAQLIQVQR

-355 SLKTAKLSLSVV
+355 SLKTAKLSVSVI
-367 VRTSEPA
+367 VRTSQPA
-374 ITLEDLQR
+374 VTMRDLEQA
-382 SERELAN
+382 ERDLAN
-389 RTQGVLNAFTHMNGA
+389 RTQEILNAFTHMNGA

-414 RIFIGTLP
+414 RIFLGTLP
-422 GMADADKRDQ
+422 GMGEADKRDQ
-432 DMLTLNAAD
+432 DMLTSNVAD

-447 PWRGTRRS
+447 PWTGTRRS

-461 TPYRQLIP
+461 TPFRQLIP
-469 FSMFDPDLTD
+469 FSMFDPDLSD

-532 ISLDGDQTI
+532 MSLDSEQTI

-546 PKGETKP
+546 PKGEDRP
-553 SNEQVSFLK
+553 SNDQISFLK
-562 NLTRHMLGDS
+562 NLTRHMLGEN
-572 TPPDLDVDLLDSI
+572 TPPDLDIDLLDSV
-585 LMEAITATYKRCS
+585 LLEAIGSTYKRCS
-598 AKTSNPIPFF
+598 AKTSNPIPLF

-627 NAMAQ
+627 NTMAQ

-653 PTTIDLDSPWLY
+653 PTTVELNNPWLY

-691 RASGATGQPSIVLL
+691 RASGSTGQPSIVLL

-713 SPILAEVVV
+713 SPILASVVV

-745 VGTPDRPN
+745 VGTPDKPN
-753 EYGAGIVKNATTKII
+753 EHGAGIVKNATTKII

-780 HIHLNETAL
+780 HVHLNETAL
-789 NQIKALAQPKKGVSA
+789 NQIKTFAHPKKGHSA
-804 DFLIAIGEK
+804 EFLIAIGEK
-813 AESTHAIRI
+813 AESTHSIRI
-822 VASPVDY
+822 VPSPVDY

-836 RERAFRDWWVRR
+836 RERTYRKWWIWKNASMARI
-848 HQEIPLIQAY
+848 EAY
-858 EELAQRYP
+858 EKLAERFP
-866 RGLADLAAL
+866 RGLAEFAPLAE
-875 PVELSGEVQE
+875 ELTGEVQE

>member
-1 MKGIWDMPVTQA
+1 MPMTYA
-13 EHDRKLKAPAV
+13 EHEKKLKAPAV

-30 RDLPR
+30 RDLPD
-35 GNNIMVR
+35 GDDVMIR

-47 VAGYELRGIQT
+47 VAGYELRGILA
-58 YFATDGDRNQNKAML
+58 YFATDVDRNQTKSML
-73 EALFRSLPD
+73 EALFRSVPD
-82 VSLRIQFRYEVSER
+82 VSMRIQFRYEISEH
-96 LGDLFDRYIREQRT
+96 LGDLLDSYVGQQRAD
-110 GQSEVMA
+110 QAEVMA
-117 LDTHRLRRWREK
+117 LDAHRLRMWMEK
-129 EQQGFFLENR
+129 EHNGFYFETR
-139 LHAYFIWDPRVH
+139 LHVYFIWDPRVH
-151 AKLYHSIQQNRPLG
+151 AKLYHSAHQNRKLG
-165 GFTLSQTKAIQRARK
+165 GFTVSQKKAIQRTRK
-180 EHETFLAEFE
+180 EHETYLAELE

-195 VEGAMESA
+195 IEGSMEAANLGS
-203 DLCPRR
+203 RR
-209 LETQELFD
+209 LTTQELFE
-217 ELKHAQHPTRRDRR
+217 ELKHSQHPTRRDRR
-231 PHIPGEERIEYRSA
+231 PYVPAEEMIEYRSA
-245 REQAAE
+245 REQATQ
-251 ASILSEAET
+251 ASILNET
-260 YLNIDGYLYGVV
+260 ESYLNIDGYLYSVV

-278 DATMPGMLKS
+278 DATFPGMLKNF
-288 LSTLGFPVVISAQ
+288 STLGFPVVISEQ

-311 RSYKK
+311 KGYKK

-323 AQKDANGNFKSNPEA
+323 AQKDADGNFKSNPEA
-338 EVAQAELIQVQR
+338 EVAQAQLIQVQR

-367 VRTSEPA
+367 VRTSQPA
-374 ITLEDLQR
+374 VTFGDLER
-382 SERELAN
+382 CERDLAN
-389 RTQGVLNAFTHMNGA
+389 RTQEVLNAFTHMNGA
-404 KAVAETIAKR
+404 KAVSETIAKR
-414 RIFIGTLP
+414 RIFLGTLP
-422 GMADADKRDQ
+422 GMAEADKRDQ
-432 DMLTLNAAD
+432 DMLTSNVAD

-447 PWRGTRRS
+447 PWTGTRRS

-469 FSMFDPDLTD
+469 FSMFDPDLSD

-512 LERGDSYQPLVELMG
+512 LERGDSYHPLVELMG

-532 ISLDGDQTI
+532 VSLDSDQTI

-546 PKGETKP
+546 PRGETKP
-553 SNEQVSFLK
+553 ANDQISFLK
-562 NLTRHMLGDS
+562 NLTRHMLGEN
-572 TPPDLDVDLLDSI
+572 TPPDLDIDLLDSV
-585 LMEAITATYKRCS
+585 LLEAIASTYKRCS
-598 AKTSNPIPFF
+598 AKTSNPIPLF

-627 NAMAQ
+627 NVMAQ

-653 PTTIDLDSPWLY
+653 PTTVQLNNPWLY

-691 RASGATGQPSIVLL
+691 RASGSTGQPSIVLL

-713 SPILAEVVV
+713 SPILASVVV

-753 EYGAGIVKNATTKII
+753 EHGAGIVKNATTKII

-780 HIHLNETAL
+780 HVHLNETAL
-789 NQIKALAQPKKGVSA
+789 NQIKTFAHPKKGHSA
-804 DFLIAIGEK
+804 EFLIAVGEK

-822 VASPVDY
+822 VPSAVDY

-836 RERAFRDWWVRR
+836 RERSFRRWWLRQHEQMPR
-848 HQEIPLIQAY
+848 LEAY
-858 EELAQRYP
+858 ESLAELYP
-866 RGLADLAAL
+866 RGLAEVPTL
-875 PVELSGEVQE
+875 PIELSGEMQE
-885 VLAQ
+885 AITQ

>member
-1 MKGIWDMPVTQA
+1 MPMTYA
-13 EHDRKLKAPAV
+13 EHERKKKSPAV
-24 CELLPL
+24 CELFSL
-30 RDLPR
+30 RDIPE
-35 GNNIMVR
+35 GENIMVR

-47 VAGYELRGIQT
+47 VAGYELRGILG
-58 YFATDGDRNQNKAML
+58 YFATDGDRNQTKAML
-73 EALFRSLPD
+73 EALFRSVPD
-82 VSLRIQFRYEVSER
+82 VSMRIQFRYEISER
-96 LGDLFDRYIREQRT
+96 LGDLFDTYVNEQRAS
-110 GQSEVMA
+110 QPEVTA
-117 LDTHRLRRWREK
+117 LDAHRLRMWREK
-129 EQQGFFLENR
+129 EQAGYFFENR
-139 LHAYFIWDPRVH
+139 LQVYYVWDPRIH
-151 AKLYHSIQQNRPLG
+151 AKLYHSAEQNRKLG
-165 GFTLSQTKAIQRARK
+165 AFTLSQTKAIQRARK
-180 EHETFLAEFE
+180 EHETYRAEFE

-195 VEGAMESA
+195 IEGSMEAANLGS
-203 DLCPRR
+203 RR
-209 LETQELFD
+209 LESQELF
-217 ELKHAQHPTRRDRR
+217 EALKHAQHPARRDHRSYV
-231 PHIPGEERIEYRSA
+231 PPEEMVEYQSA
-245 REQAAE
+245 RYQAAE
-251 ASILSEAET
+251 ASILNET
-260 YLNIDGYLYGVV
+260 ESYLNIDGYLYGVI

-278 DATMPGMLKS
+278 DATFPGMLQNF
-288 LSTLGFPVVISAQ
+288 STLGFPIVVSGQ

-311 RSYKK
+311 KSYKK

-338 EVAQAELIQVQR
+338 EVAQAQLMQVQR

-367 VRTSEPA
+367 VRTSRA
-374 ITLEDLQR
+374 AVTMRDLEQ

-389 RTQGVLNAFTHMNGA
+389 RTQEVLNAFTHMNGA

-414 RIFIGTLP
+414 RIFLGTLP
-422 GMADADKRDQ
+422 GLGEADKRDQ
-432 DMLTLNAAD
+432 DMLTSNVAD

-447 PWRGTRRS
+447 PWMGTRRS

-461 TPYRQLIP
+461 TPFRQLTP
-469 FSMFDPDLTD
+469 FSMFDPDLSD

-532 ISLDGDQTI
+532 MSLDSDQTI

-546 PKGETKP
+546 PKGEDRP
-553 SNEQVSFLK
+553 SNDQISFLK
-562 NLTRHMLGDS
+562 NLTRHMLGEN
-572 TPPDLDVDLLDSI
+572 TPPDLDIDLLDSV
-585 LMEAITATYKRCS
+585 LLEAIGSTYKRCS
-598 AKTSNPIPFF
+598 AKTSNPIPLF

-653 PTTIDLDSPWLY
+653 PTTVELNNPWLY

-691 RASGATGQPSIVLL
+691 RASGITGRPSIVLL

-713 SPILAEVVV
+713 SPILASVVV

-745 VGTPDRPN
+745 VGTPDKPN
-753 EYGAGIVKNATTKII
+753 EHGAGIVKNATTKII

-780 HIHLNETAL
+780 HVHLNETAL
-789 NQIKALAQPKKGVSA
+789 NQIKTFAHPKKGHSA
-804 DFLIAIGEK
+804 EFLIAIGEK

-822 VASPVDY
+822 VPSPVDY

-836 RERAFRDWWVRR
+836 RERTYRMWWMWKHASMAR
-848 HQEIPLIQAY
+848 IAAY
-858 EELAQRYP
+858 EALAERFPQGLAELAP
-866 RGLADLAAL
+866 LKE
-875 PVELSGEVQE
+875 ELSGEVQE

>member
-1 MKGIWDMPVTQA
+1 MPMTYA
-13 EHDRKLKAPAV
+13 EHERKKKSPAV
-24 CELLPL
+24 CELFSL
-30 RDLPR
+30 RDLPE
-35 GNNIMVR
+35 GENIMVR

-47 VAGYELRGIQT
+47 VAGYELRGILG
-58 YFATDGDRNQNKAML
+58 YFATDGDRNQTKAML
-73 EALFRSLPD
+73 EALFRSVPD
-82 VSLRIQFRYEVSER
+82 VSMRIQFRYEISER
-96 LGDLFDRYIREQRT
+96 LGDLFDSYVNEQRAS
-110 GQSEVMA
+110 QPEVTA
-117 LDTHRLRRWREK
+117 LDAHRLRMWREK
-129 EQQGFFLENR
+129 EQAGYFFENR
-139 LHAYFIWDPRVH
+139 LQVYYVWDPRIH
-151 AKLYHSIQQNRPLG
+151 AKLYHSAEQNRKLG
-165 GFTLSQTKAIQRARK
+165 GFTLSQAKAIQRARK
-180 EHETFLAEFE
+180 EHENFRAEFE

-195 VEGAMESA
+195 IEGSMEAANLGS
-203 DLCPRR
+203 RR
-209 LETQELFD
+209 LTTQELF
-217 ELKHAQHPTRRDRR
+217 EALKHAQHPTRRDRR
-231 PHIPGEERIEYRSA
+231 PYLPGEGMIEYRSA

-251 ASILSEAET
+251 ASILNET
-260 YLNIDGYLYGVV
+260 ESYLNIDGYLYGVV

-278 DATMPGMLKS
+278 DATFPGMLQNF
-288 LSTLGFPVVISAQ
+288 STLGFPIVVSGQ

-311 RSYKK
+311 KSYKK

-338 EVAQAELIQVQR
+338 EVAQAQLMQVQR

-367 VRTSEPA
+367 VRTSRA
-374 ITLEDLQR
+374 AVTMRDLEQ

-389 RTQGVLNAFTHMNGA
+389 RTQEVLNAFTHMNGA

-414 RIFIGTLP
+414 RIFLGTLP
-422 GMADADKRDQ
+422 GLGEADKRDQ
-432 DMLTLNAAD
+432 DMLTSNVAD

-447 PWRGTRRS
+447 PWMGTRRS

-461 TPYRQLIP
+461 TPFRQLIP
-469 FSMFDPDLTD
+469 FSMFDPDLSD

-532 ISLDGDQTI
+532 MSLDSDQTI

-546 PKGETKP
+546 PKGEERP
-553 SNEQVSFLK
+553 SNDQISFLK
-562 NLTRHMLGDS
+562 NLTRHMLGEN
-572 TPPDLDVDLLDSI
+572 TPPDLDIDLLDSV
-585 LMEAITATYKRCS
+585 LLEAIGSTYKRCS
-598 AKTSNPIPFF
+598 AKTSNPIPLF

-653 PTTIDLDSPWLY
+653 PTTVELNNPWLY

-691 RASGATGQPSIVLL
+691 RASGITGRPSIVLL

-713 SPILAEVVV
+713 SPILASVVV

-745 VGTPDRPN
+745 VGTPDKPN
-753 EYGAGIVKNATTKII
+753 EHGAGIVKNATTKII

-780 HIHLNETAL
+780 HVHLNETAL
-789 NQIKALAQPKKGVSA
+789 NQIKTFAHPKKGHSA
-804 DFLIAIGEK
+804 EFLIAIGEK

-822 VASPVDY
+822 VPSPVDY

-836 RERAFRDWWVRR
+836 RERAYRMWWMRKHASIAR
-848 HQEIPLIQAY
+848 IAAY
-858 EELAQRYP
+858 EALAECFPQGLAELAP
-866 RGLADLAAL
+866 LKE
-875 PVELSGEVQE
+875 ELSGEVQE